1 MSPTN
6 FDKFDITKAATL
18 SDKDR
23 AMRAKLGRA
32 PRPRLASTIVLY
44 RGTKDNPQ
52 ILMGQRARAHD
63 FMPSVYVFPGGRV
76 DRADSFAP
84 YIGQILPRT
93 QRILTNHYSE
103 SRARAIILA
112 AIRETFEETGLCLTQ
127 KTDGPIKNI
136 NHTGWDGLR
145 RQGLIA
151 DMSEIEVF
159 GRAVTPPYRHKR
171 FDTWFLLRHVDETTL
186 SGQMVDSAEL
196 LNLDWYNLN
205 QIKELKMA
213 RATMMMLHVLG
224 DYLKNKS
231 PAGTCFYS
239 RWERNGY
246 AMTYEPY

>member
-1 MSPTN
+1 MSPQK
-6 FDKFDITKAATL
+6 FDKFKMTKALTL
-18 SDKDR
+18 TEKDK

-84 YIGQILPRT
+84 HTGQMLPTT
-93 QRILTNHYSE
+93 QRILSKYYSDA
-103 SRARAIILA
+103 RARAIVLA

-127 KTDGPIKNI
+127 KTDRPIKNI
-136 NHTGWDGLR
+136 NHPSWDALR
-145 RQGLIA
+145 QQSLLA
-151 DMSEIEVF
+151 DMSDIEIF

-186 SGQMVDSAEL
+186 KGQMVDSAEL
-196 LNLDWYNLN
+196 LNLGWYDLDA
-205 QIKELKMA
+205 IKSLKTA
-213 RATMMMLHVLG
+213 RATEMMLHVLG
-224 DYLKNKS
+224 DYLNGRQ
-231 PAGTCFYS
+231 PANTVFYS
-239 RWERNGY
+239 RWERNDY
-246 AMTYEPY
+246 AMTYEPI